1 MNRRF
6 STAISCCL
14 LALLAAGS
22 PALAQSPAEAKPD
35 PPSVASLFTDIARDL
50 RHLASRDSIL
60 ILGAAGAASLAV
72 KPEDPTITLRASHSQ
87 PLDTAL
93 DGGAFIGDGATQLG
107 AAAAIYGLGRA
118 FHRPDAATLGADLL
132 QAQLVSGLLTQ
143 SVKYAVNRTRPD
155 GGHHSFPSGHS
166 SATFAT
172 ATVLERHFGWRIGV
186 PAYALAGYV
195 ATSRLSENQH
205 FASDVIFGAGI
216 GIVSGRAMT
225 IGKGKAALTVTPL
238 PIHGGGAV
246 WVTVAIAGSANAQ
259 ISHGPPCP
267 MKDL

>member
-1 MNRRF
+1 MNRQF

-35 PPSVASLFTDIARDL
+35 PPSVVSLFTDIARDL

-107 AAAAIYGLGRA
+107 AA
-118 FHRPDAATLGADLL
+118 LL
-132 QAQLVSGLLTQ
+132 QAQLVSGLVTQ

-205 FASDVIFGAGI
+205 FASDVIFGAAS

-259 ISHGPPCP
+259 ISHGPPWP